1 MKNIKFIVCLLVGE
15 YYSQNEIPKKSFV
28 HTFSYDVGATRGL
41 RILPSSFN
49 YIIEKTTKT
58 GAIQPYLGLEFFS
71 SKVPP
76 FVRFNR
82 GNYYGFLGIKL
93 GGNVKMNNNWKFRF
107 NIEAPILKWFDSN
120 VLGDDNNILPNIG
133 SIYNIIYTTQVKRL
147 IPIETTFSRK
157 IYRGFSGY
165 SGLRYFI
172 VQTSPKIPFYKIRQT
187 LYLQMG
193 VSYTF

>member
-15 YYSQNEIPKKSFV
+15 YYSQNEIPKNSFM
-28 HTFSYDVGATRGL
+28 HTFAFDIGIAR
-41 RILPSSFN
+41 RFQIASSVN
-49 YIIEKTTKT
+49 YVLEKTTKT

-71 SKVPP
+71 SNFPP
-76 FVRFNR
+76 FDLSNY
-82 GNYYGFLGIKL
+82 GNNYGFLGIKL
-93 GGNVKMNNNWKFRF
+93 GANVKMNDNWKFRF
-107 NIEAPILKWFDSN
+107 NIETPILKWFDSN
-120 VLGDDNNILPNIG
+120 VLGDDNNILPNLG

-157 IYRGFSGY
+157 IYKGFNAY

-172 VQTSPKIPFYKIRQT
+172 VQTSPNIPFYKIRQT
-187 LYLQMG
+187 LYLQLG